1 MRIEMTT
8 GTPTPEEVLDAAK
21 ESEVQAVWA
30 RYLEAGERL
39 RVLAWAC
46 EHDLD
51 HVEFCRKISRAAGK
65 DFLDVLVASYA
76 DS

>member
-1 MRIEMTT
+1 MTT
-8 GTPTPEEVLDAAK
+8 GDPGPEAIFDAAK
-21 ESEVQAVWA
+21 ESETKAVWA
-30 RYLEAGERL
+30 RYLAASERL

-51 HVEFCRKISRAAGK
+51 HVEFCRKISRATGK

>member
-1 MRIEMTT
+1 MVD
-8 GTPTPEEVLDAAK
+8 GHPTPEAIVDDARQ
-21 ESEVQAVWA
+21 SEAQAIWE
-30 RYLEAGERL
+30 RYLAAGERL
-39 RVLAWAC
+39 RCLIWAC

-51 HVEFCRKISRAAGK
+51 HVEFCRKISRAAGR